1 MFFVFSFFLTQR
13 HGGFTEITEIDEDY
27 MQIIKYPSK
36 GTWGELLKRP
46 TIDTVF
52 LERTVANILKDVREH
67 GNDALRHCARHFDK
81 VELDDFLVTDE
92 EFAEAES
99 LVSQDLKEAIAV
111 AKANIEKFHAVED
124 SERNVI
130 ETTTG
135 VFCWKK
141 NVAIEKVGLY
151 VPAGSAPLFS
161 TVLMLVIPAKLA
173 GCREIVVT
181 SPPNKDGKIDPATL
195 YAARLCGA
203 TKVFKIGGAQAIG
216 ALAYGTDTVPSVYKI
231 FGPGNQFVTEAKL
244 QVLRS
249 GVAIDMPAGPS
260 EVAILA
266 DDTCVPA
273 FVAADLLSQ
282 AEHGP
287 DSQVVL
293 VSTSETV
300 INETLAEVGG
310 QIEDLSRKTTAAAA
324 IRNSKAILV
333 ETLEDGVELLNEYA
347 PEHLIIATKNP
358 DEIAETIVNAGSVF
372 IGNYSCESAGD
383 YASGTNHTLP
393 TGGAAKAY
401 SGVSLASFTKSITF
415 QRLTAEGIQNLGPT
429 IETMAAAEG
438 LDAHKNAVAIRRRPR

>member
-1 MFFVFSFFLTQR
+1 
-13 HGGFTEITEIDEDY
+13 
-27 MQIIKYPSK
+27 MQIIKYPK
-36 GTWGELLKRP
+36 RETWGAMLKRP

-67 GNDALRHCARHFDK
+67 GDSALRHCARHFDK
-81 VELDDFLVTDE
+81 VELDDFLVTEDE
-92 EFAEAES
+92 FLEAEA
-99 LVSQDLKEAIAV
+99 LVSQELKDAIAV
-111 AKANIEKFHAVED
+111 AKANIEKFHAV
-124 SERNVI
+124 SSGERNVI
-130 ETTTG
+130 ETTPG

-161 TVLMLVIPAKLA
+161 TVLMLVTPAKLA

-181 SPPNKDGKIDPATL
+181 SPPNTEGKIDATTL

-216 ALAYGTDTVPSVYKI
+216 ALAYGTETVPSVYKI

-260 EVAILA
+260 EVAVLA
-266 DDTCVPA
+266 DETCVPA

-300 INETLAEVGG
+300 INETLAEVDR
-310 QIEDLSRKTTAAAA
+310 QIEALSRKSTAAAA
-324 IRNSKAILV
+324 IQNSKAILV
-333 ETLEDGVELLNEYA
+333 ETLADGVELLNEYSA
-347 PEHLIIATKNP
+347 EHLIIATQNAE
-358 DEIAETIVNAGSVF
+358 EIAVTIVNAGSVF

-393 TGGAAKAY
+393 TGGAARAY
-401 SGVSLASFTKSITF
+401 SGVSVASFTKNITF
-415 QRLTAEGIQNLGPT
+415 QRLTPDGIQNLGRT

-438 LDAHKNAVAIRRRPR
+438 LDAHKNAVAIRREWSGGRDDV